1 MRYIQRSI
9 LLLIC
14 LTVLSA
20 SFVGAQS
27 KSKSKKTSNTKL
39 QVNKVIGIK
48 SEKYPNELSDFRFY
62 ETAKW
67 KSLEPLVSTMADVR
81 KVLGEPSEANDVSQY
96 TKPYPGDDK
105 AKQPVFTYELNSD
118 WQVLIYFVKYCFQGY
133 VPLPDEFDN
142 KLCSIDLIPKKRVPF
157 KEIVFPD
164 VFNKKDVSAIHGA
177 WTEYSDG
184 TGLFYE
190 IYTKPGPY
198 DKESKPDDLNRIVY
212 TASDETFK
220 KYSTNKK

>member
-1 MRYIQRSI
+1 MKNFSRSI

-14 LTVLSA
+14 LPVLLA

-27 KSKSKKTSNTKL
+27 KLKVNKPKSKS
-39 QVNKVIGIK
+39 QVKVAGKK
-48 SEKYPNELSDFRFY
+48 SEKYPNELPDFRFY

-67 KSLEPLVSTMADVR
+67 KTLEPLVSTMKDVR

-118 WQVLIYFVKYCFQGY
+118 WQVLVYFVKYCFQGY
-133 VPLPDEFDN
+133 VPLPDELDN
-142 KLCSIDLIPKKRVPF
+142 KLCSIALIPKKPISF
-157 KEIVFPD
+157 QSEIFPD
-164 VFNKKDVSAIHGA
+164 IFKKKDVTAIHGA
-177 WTEYSDG
+177 WIEYTDG
-184 TGLFYE
+184 TGLIYE
-190 IYTKPGPY
+190 IYTRPSPY
-198 DKESKPDDLNRIVY
+198 DNESKSGDLNRVVY